1 MKQQS
6 AGKQTPSS
14 SGIPSNGSS
23 ATHLA
28 GIATP
33 QWRAPARGSR
43 GEWARGSASP
53 RPPPSEL
60 ASVCRWSAALG
71 AERSGTGGGRWLL
84 SLAAPG
90 QGQDARRTWLPFPW
104 CVGATCALPLRS
116 AGCLPAFGGKG
127 ARGLVGLF
135 LAIHVRPAGTGTKPK
150 CRNMVVTCYIW
161 RPKFG
166 PEEICPIFK

>member
-23 ATHLA
+23 ATHLT

-71 AERSGTGGGRWLL
+71 AEPGAGDGCFLSRRRGKDRTHGERGFLFPDVWGPHVRSLYARLVACL
-84 SLAAPG
+84 HLAA
-90 QGQDARRTWLPFPW
+90 RE
-104 CVGATCALPLRS
+104 
-116 AGCLPAFGGKG
+116 
-127 ARGLVGLF
+127 LVGWWASF
-135 LAIHVRPAGTGTKPK
+135 WRYTWGPLARA
-150 CRNMVVTCYIW
+150 RNPSVEIWARLVTYG
-161 RPKFG
+161 G
-166 PEEICPIFK
+166 PNLDQNKYV

>member
-23 ATHLA
+23 ATHLT

-71 AERSGTGGGRWLL
+71 AERSGTGGGRRLFSLL
-84 SLAAPG
+84 GGRRSRTHGGLAVRFPSHLQSARAQYAHKVTGPNGPMNHISRLLLLCCKSISSSLPYF
-90 QGQDARRTWLPFPW
+90 TWHILCF
-104 CVGATCALPLRS
+104 AN
-116 AGCLPAFGGKG
+116 F
-127 ARGLVGLF
+127 
-135 LAIHVRPAGTGTKPK
+135 
-150 CRNMVVTCYIW
+150 
-161 RPKFG
+161 
-166 PEEICPIFK
+166 